1 MKKVLILLLMLFF
14 LLSGCSI
21 NFDGSVKRE
30 VDYTKP
36 LVTNVDDSYFPDF
49 KPYDKSDNSWRYEN
63 VTPQMLDDYIDTMVA
78 DGFECKR
85 DMYNALLYKQGV
97 MIQITDSTKSSNKC
111 NITVYISTKTSSNS
125 ALTEVE
131 ALSVI
136 DDENVFFLLDQSPE
150 GFYEAT
156 GAQYFF
162 TPIHSFNY
170 LIHEETYIP
179 ENSYYYTSKCLVAEN
194 GCVFVDNSISAP
206 IVCDLNNDKVTD
218 IIFLGYGP
226 TSGVFT
232 ITLAM
237 YNIIEGVPVLDSS
250 NIYQISHGEID
261 IGLNDSGKPVLFYC
275 PNESEVFFEY
285 EIGYDGK
292 LVVEDEAFRNWGLN

>member
-1 MKKVLILLLMLFF
+1 MKKVFYLLLVFT
-14 LLSGCSI
+14 LLISGCT
-21 NFDGSVKRE
+21 FDFDRSVNSE

-36 LVTNVDDSYFPDF
+36 LVTNVDVSYFPDF

-97 MIQITDSTKSSNKC
+97 MIQVTDNTKSSNKC
-111 NITVYISTKTSSNS
+111 NVIVYTSMKTSSDL
-125 ALTEVE
+125 ALTEAE

-136 DDENVFFLLDQSPE
+136 DDENVFFLLEQSPV

-170 LIHEETYIP
+170 LTYEETHIP
-179 ENSYYYTSKCLVAEN
+179 ENSYYCTSKCLVSEK

-237 YNIIEGVPVLDSS
+237 YNIIEGVPILDSS
-250 NIYQISHGEID
+250 NIYQLSHGEID

-285 EIGYDGK
+285 EIGYDNK